1 MAFEIGN
8 TFDLAK
14 FENCSTKKLK
24 PLAIKPIMFVKET
37 NSKHVCAPNVG
48 PALHNKRNHQRA
60 SQD

>member
-1 MAFEIGN
+1 MAFETGN

-14 FENCSTKKLK
+14 CSTKKLK
-24 PLAIKPIMFVKET
+24 LLAIKPIMFVKET